1 MPNRRLPIPA
11 HVRLGISLLT
21 VVLVLTGCASI
32 GEPEP
37 TATPLPS
44 PTPTA
49 LPTPSATPSPT
60 PFVPPTVAVQDDD
73 SIRSCLERNLTPEL
87 LISLSMDD
95 KTLTQDIMRTCL
107 ETQIPGPLVSLID
120 PIIEDASEC
129 ALDVSKTLSNDDL
142 IVLSGDDTASKD
154 AVTSRVADGI
164 VDCLA
169 SKYGLDFLR

>member
-11 HVRLGISLLT
+11 RLRLGISLLA
-21 VVLVLTGCASI
+21 VVLVLAGCASI
-32 GEPEP
+32 GAPDP

-49 LPTPSATPSPT
+49 TPIPTATPSPT

-73 SIRSCLERNLTPEL
+73 SIRPCLERNLTPEL

-95 KTLTQDIMRTCL
+95 TTLTKDIMRTCL

-142 IVLSGDDTASKD
+142 IILSGDNTTSKD
-154 AVTSRVADGI
+154 AVVSRVANGI

-169 SKYGLDFLR
+169 SKYHLDFLR